1 MPFVVKGLVDAV
13 GEIFIL
19 FRMIVYVYYTDFN
32 LYSSTTQSF
41 QNLSMD
47 SLDVDVINN

>member
-32 LYSSTTQSF
+32 FKILQPLKKNPKNF
-41 QNLSMD
+41 NGLA
-47 SLDVDVINN
+47 